1 LPRYIIVDAHED
13 IAFNALSLHR
23 DFLQDIS
30 KLRSKKYSKKEG
42 TPTVCLPELQKG
54 NVRVV
59 FATIWVAPCGAS
71 HVSKGSCYKTP
82 EEAHAQ
88 GMAQLD
94 YYRRIENKGFIKII
108 ETKTQ
113 LKEHLSSSNTKLGLV
128 ILIEGADPIRA
139 PNELKE
145 WFRAGVRIVG
155 PAWHRTRYSGGTGS
169 PGPLSEEG
177 KKLMA
182 EMESIGMV
190 LDTSHMAEESF
201 FDALDLFHG
210 QVIASHSNCRTLI
223 PTDRHL
229 SDEMIKALTSRNGVI
244 GTAFFNG
251 FLDFDWAKRGRI
263 KNEVTLSTVIKH
275 MKHVCELAGDTLHSA
290 VGSDF
295 DGGFGM
301 EAVPSEIDTAA
312 DLQKLGKALSIE
324 GFSGSDV
331 SNMMSGNWIRLLE
344 RALPH

>member
-1 LPRYIIVDAHED
+1 MPRYIIVDAHED
-13 IAFNALSLHR
+13 IAFNALSLQR

-30 KLRSKKYSKKEG
+30 KLRSKNYSEKEG
-42 TPTVCLPELQKG
+42 TPTICLPELQKG
-54 NVRVV
+54 NVRIV
-59 FATIWVAPCGAS
+59 FATIWVAPCEAS
-71 HVSKGSCYKTP
+71 PVSKGSCYKTP

-94 YYRRIENKGFIKII
+94 YYRRIEHKGLIKII

-113 LKEHLSSSNTKLGLV
+113 LKEHLSSNTKLGLV
-128 ILIEGADPIRA
+128 ILMEGADPIRA

-145 WFRAGVRIVG
+145 WFGAGVRIVG
-155 PAWHRTRYSGGTGS
+155 PAWHRTKYSGGTGA
-169 PGPLSEEG
+169 PGPLSQEG

-182 EMESIGMV
+182 EMESIGLI

-201 FDALDLFHG
+201 FNALDLFHG
-210 QVIASHSNCRTLI
+210 QVIASHANCRTFI

-244 GTAFFNG
+244 GTVLFNQ
-251 FLDFDWAKRGRI
+251 FLDFDWEKRGKV

-275 MKHVCELAGDTLHSA
+275 MRHVCELAGDRLHSA

-301 EAVPSEIDTAA
+301 EAVPSEIDTVA
-312 DLQKLGKALSIE
+312 DLQKLGNALSSE

-331 SNMMSGNWIRLLE
+331 SNIMGGNWIRLLE